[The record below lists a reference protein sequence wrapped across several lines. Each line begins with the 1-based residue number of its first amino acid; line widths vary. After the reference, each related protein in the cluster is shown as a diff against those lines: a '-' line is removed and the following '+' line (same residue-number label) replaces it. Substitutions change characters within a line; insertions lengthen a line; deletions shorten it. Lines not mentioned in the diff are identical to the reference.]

1 MSEAS
6 RRSFVRLPKK
16 HTIMFIIILLALA
29 TGLPSITRQA
39 VPTAVR
45 TPSSSPAVSPLSIDG
60 AAQAW
65 CPNYT
70 SSCSTT
76 FSTQH
81 GNDIIIIF
89 AVEELDLQT
98 VCTFN
103 ISDTSGLS
111 WTARSEA
118 LFIDMG
124 RSQLQEFWAKSVNP
138 LSSDM
143 ITESIIGCGN
153 NYNSMMIFGIN
164 GANLYNPFD
173 PANALPSSAIGYGG
187 DTSVE
192 VSTFNPYDMI
202 FAAVVH
208 GNPSGFPTAGPG
220 FTIITQPSYEAVEFK
235 VLNSTV
241 SNLPVTFNDTMVDA
255 WMSIGDAVQ
264 AGPTAPDFAIS
275 ANPSTLTVSAS
286 ESASSTITVF
296 SLDNFAN
303 SVALTLSQPPIGF
316 SATIQPSA
324 VTPLSNG
331 TATATLTVSSQT
343 NQTSSFDLIING
355 TSGSLAHYVQV
366 HVTSMILLPPSYNIN
381 APPFISVTAGGATQQ
396 GVFVS
401 SLNNFAGTVS
411 LTASHQPS
419 LATGPL
425 LTLYPSN
432 VTISPGYS
440 GVSTLTIFTSLN
452 TTAGAYNYTIDGV
465 APFGGGFLHESFTGE
480 ILVVA
485 PPQPDFFINAYP
497 TSLTV
502 FAGSSATSTVQVS
515 PAQPLSANLTVFLSA
530 TVPPVTGLTA
540 TVNPSA
546 VTISPYSYAAYST
559 LTITSLSTTPP
570 GNYTI
575 VFAGQAGTIIHTV
588 PITVQVR
595 PPPKL
600 TVTPTSGPT
609 GTTVLAHGSGF
620 PVQYGPSEI
629 LVTFDDQFMG
639 FTFTPTGSFDFTFNV
654 PLAQSG
660 PHTVKASESLF
671 FPGNSSLITATAPF
685 QVTGAPSGLSLSLT
699 VGVVYFPGDKAVANV
714 LVTSGGLPV
723 SSSNL
728 QLTITLTRPDN
739 SKVALNVTRLGS
751 GLFMATYSLPK
762 TALMGTY
769 SLVAAAHL
777 AGTGD
782 SSNIASFE
790 VKLPWLTSQQPAI
803 AGTAGVAALALVGV
817 ALVSWRKGYFR
828 KSSKESY

>member
-1 MSEAS
+1 MSRTS
-6 RRSFVRLPKK
+6 RRTFYPSLGK
-16 HTIMFIIILLALA
+16 HIIITIMILFVLAAGTFSSTVKPAGAVTSQASL
-29 TGLPSITRQA
+29 GLDG
-39 VPTAVR
+39 
-45 TPSSSPAVSPLSIDG
+45 SSANG
-60 AAQAW
+60 

-70 SSCSTT
+70 SSCSATI
-76 FSTQH
+76 STSH
-81 GNDIIIIF
+81 GNDILITF
-89 AVEELDLQT
+89 AIEQLDLQT
-98 VCTFN
+98 SCTFN
-103 ISDTSGLS
+103 LSDTAGLS
-111 WTARSEA
+111 WTARSDI
-118 LFIDMG
+118 FFDPTG
-124 RSQLQEFWAKSVNP
+124 RTQVQEFWAVAANP
-138 LSSDM
+138 LSSNM
-143 ITESIIGCGN
+143 VTESISGCGN
-153 NYNSMMIFGIN
+153 NYNNLIVFGIS
-164 GANLYNPFD
+164 GANIYSPFD
-173 PANALPSSAIGYGG
+173 PNAALPGSANGYSG
-187 DTSVE
+187 DTSVL
-192 VSTFNPYDMI
+192 VSTSNPNDMVI
-202 FAAVVH
+202 GSVIH
-208 GNPSGFPTAGPG
+208 GNICCFPAAGPG
-220 FTIITQPSYEAVEFK
+220 FTLITPPGTTAAEYDIVNA
-235 VLNSTV
+235 TV
-241 SNLPVTFNDTMVDA
+241 SGLAVTFSDPAVDTWLSMA
-255 WMSIGDAVQ
+255 DAVQ
-264 AGPTAPDFAIS
+264 AMPTTPEFAITATPSGLSLSQLNSSAFSSVTLVSLNDFSGTVSLAISTAPA
-275 ANPSTLTVSAS
+275 
-286 ESASSTITVF
+286 
-296 SLDNFAN
+296 
-303 SVALTLSQPPIGF
+303 GF
-316 SATIQPSA
+316 STSIQPSSLFL
-324 VTPLSNG
+324 TPNG
-331 TATATLTVSSQT
+331 TATATLTVTST
-343 NQTSSFDLIING
+343 NNITASFDVLVSG
-355 TSGSLAHYVQV
+355 TSGVLSHSASV
-366 HVTSMILLPPSYNIN
+366 HVTSAVIPPPGYIIT
-381 APPFISVTAGGATQQ
+381 APYFISVTAGGSTQQ
-396 GVFVS
+396 SVFVS
-401 SLNNFAGTVS
+401 SLNDFAGTVS
-411 LTASHQPS
+411 LTASLKPS
-419 LATGPL
+419 LAGGL
-425 LTLYPSN
+425 ILTLNPSN
-432 VTISPGYS
+432 VTISPGVS
-440 GVSTLTIFTSLN
+440 AISTLAIFTSLN
-452 TTAGAYNYTIDGV
+452 TTVGAYNYTIDGV
-465 APFGGGFLHESFTGE
+465 APFGGGFVHESFTGE
-480 ILVVA
+480 ILVVS
-485 PPQPDFFINAYP
+485 PPQPDFFVNAYP
-497 TSLTV
+497 TSLIV

-530 TVPPVTGLTA
+530 TVPLVTGLTA

-559 LTITSLSTTPP
+559 LTVTSLSTTPP

-639 FTFTPTGSFDFTFNV
+639 FTFTSTGSFDFTFNV

-739 SKVALNVTRLGS
+739 TKVVLNVTRLGS

-762 TALMGTY
+762 SALIGTY